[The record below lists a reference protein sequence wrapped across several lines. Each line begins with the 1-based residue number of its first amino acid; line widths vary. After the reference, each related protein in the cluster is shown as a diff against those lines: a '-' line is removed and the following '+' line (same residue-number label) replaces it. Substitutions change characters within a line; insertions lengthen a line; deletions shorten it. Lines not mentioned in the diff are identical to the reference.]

1 MIVARSY
8 PVVVTAV
15 DVPGHAEVSNLD
27 QQAVAHKAITGCQI
41 SVDKV
46 LGAQV
51 DHARGDLGGDV
62 QHLGKAQLSVGLQR
76 LSVHQDHGVW
86 AVGSGL
92 KEQSKTLPL

>member
-1 MIVARSY
+1 MVVKSY

-15 DVPGHAEVSNLD
+15 NVPGHAEVSNLN
-27 QQAVAHKAITGCQI
+27 QQAIAHQTITGCKI

-51 DHARGDLGGDV
+51 DHARGNLSGDV
-62 QHLGKAQLSVGLQR
+62 QHLGKAQLSVRLQW
-76 LSVHQDHGVW
+76 LAIYQDHGVW

-92 KEQSKTLPL
+92 QKKNNTH